1 MHHLKEE
8 YFTVILREEK
18 DWVDTKNNLGTS
30 LYLVQIFLNPII
42 K

>member
-18 DWVDTKNNLGTS
+18 DWVDTKNN
-30 LYLVQIFLNPII
+30 
-42 K
+42 